1 MGSNVYIQAY
11 AKVYGVPFNECTKPE
26 HKARIDAALDFVWQY
41 PGQFPGES
49 EMDADIRRDMTE
61 PGSGTVSALAAH
73 LTTKTDLEFPKT
85 PPATAWEKI
94 FITFK
99 RMNDE
104 AAEKPVGSQTTEPI
118 AESPSS
124 DITQIYEK
132 NKQGG
137 HETMSKEIKN
147 TPNVKGE
154 GTVRQTMSE
163 AINSMTNG
171 VNGGTPE
178 ASNAGEGIDSAMFDA
193 NVEQIKGRAQSL
205 VNAFLNG
212 RITKVYITKPA
223 LKDILEEGVQA
234 KGVIVKPEDTL
245 RVFKEKTGFVE
256 TPTTIKAADGTDKE
270 EIAVAFTNVPAAYQD
285 AARQMYNLLT
295 AAVANPDGQ
304 TPVEVNVNEKEVLGS
319 FKGYTY
325 DLGDQK
331 AVTVTSKELIAV
343 LQDKTPGRLM
353 CVGEQAQAV
362 LTVVKEKAS
371 NTNSGKT
378 SKRKAKDIGSTS
390 VKILGRNELKDAA
403 GVVEYLKT
411 VNAEKKID
419 EKAPNVKSKLF
430 IKYNAK
436 DSGNN
441 DVERTWRLPL
451 KAAQYELTV
460 VDSTLYDKLC
470 PSSTGSKIVTIS
482 GADDKEGIEKLLN
495 EFAQTMTY
503 ASVNKDNKSD
513 ILAGARDAV
522 KKATEQA
529 SQEEADATGLG
540 A

>member
-1 MGSNVYIQAY
+1 MGNNVYIQAY

-26 HKARIDAALDFVWQY
+26 HKARIDTALDFVWQY

-73 LTTKTDLEFPKT
+73 LTTKTDLDFPKN

-137 HETMSKEIKN
+137 HETMSKE
-147 TPNVKGE
+147 VKVKTTVPGE

-163 AINSMTNG
+163 AIKNMENGANS
-171 VNGGTPE
+171 GTPE
-178 ASNAGEGIDSAMFDA
+178 GSNAGEGVDSAMFNASLD
-193 NVEQIKGRAQSL
+193 QIKDRTQAF

-223 LKDILEEGVQA
+223 LKDILEKGVQA
-234 KGVIVKPEDTL
+234 MGTIVKPEDTL

-256 TPTTIKAADGTDKE
+256 TPATIKDADGMDKE
-270 EIAVAFTNVPAAYQD
+270 EIAVTFTNVPAAYQD
-285 AARQMYNLLT
+285 DARKMYDLLI

-304 TPVEVNVNEKEVLGS
+304 TPIKVNVNDKEVLGS

-325 DLGDQK
+325 DIGDQK
-331 AVTVTSKELIAV
+331 SVTVTPKELITV
-343 LQDKTPGRLM
+343 LQDKAPGRLM
-353 CVGEQAQAV
+353 CVGDEAQAV
-362 LTVVKEKAS
+362 LTVVREKTA

-378 SKRKAKDIGSTS
+378 SKRKAKEVGSTS
-390 VKILGRNELKDAA
+390 VKILSRNELRKTA
-403 GVVEYLKT
+403 GAVEYLKV

-419 EKAPNVKSKLF
+419 EKAPNVKSELF
-430 IKYNAK
+430 IKYKTK
-436 DSGNN
+436 DSDNK

-451 KAAQYELTV
+451 KAAQYELVV

-470 PSSTGSKIVTIS
+470 PHSTSSQVFTIS
-482 GADDKEGIEKLLN
+482 GADDKEGIDKLLN
-495 EFAQTMTY
+495 EFAQTMTF
-503 ASVNKDNKSD
+503 AAVKKDNTSD
-513 ILAGARDAV
+513 ILTGARDAV

>member
-1 MGSNVYIQAY
+1 MGNNIYIQAY
-11 AKVYGVPFNECTKPE
+11 TKVYGVPFNECTKPE

-73 LTTKTDLEFPKT
+73 LTTKTGLEFPKT

-118 AESPSS
+118 VESPSS

-137 HETMSKEIKN
+137 HETMSKEL
-147 TPNVKGE
+147 KGAPTVSSE

-163 AINSMTNG
+163 AIKNMENGANS
-171 VNGGTPE
+171 GTPDG
-178 ASNAGEGIDSAMFDA
+178 SNAGEGVDSAMFNASLD
-193 NVEQIKGRAQSL
+193 QIKGRTQAF

-212 RITKVYITKPA
+212 RITKVYIAKPA
-223 LKDILEEGVQA
+223 LKNILEDGVEA
-234 KGVIVKPEDTL
+234 KGVIAKPEDTL

-270 EIAVAFTNVPAAYQD
+270 EIAVTFTNVPASYQD

-325 DLGDQK
+325 DIGDQK
-331 AVTVTSKELIAV
+331 AVTVDPKELITV
-343 LQDKTPGRLM
+343 LQDKAPGRLM
-353 CVGEQAQAV
+353 CVGDKAQAV
-362 LTVVKEKAS
+362 LTVVKEKAA

-378 SKRKAKDIGSTS
+378 SKRKAKEVGSTS
-390 VKILGRNELKDAA
+390 VKILSRNELKDAA
-403 GVVEYLKT
+403 GVVEYLKV

-436 DSGNN
+436 DSDNK

-460 VDSTLYDKLC
+460 ADSTLYDKLC
-470 PSSTGSKIVTIS
+470 PHSTSSQIVTIS

-495 EFAQTMTY
+495 EFAKNMAF

-522 KKATEQA
+522 KKATEQS